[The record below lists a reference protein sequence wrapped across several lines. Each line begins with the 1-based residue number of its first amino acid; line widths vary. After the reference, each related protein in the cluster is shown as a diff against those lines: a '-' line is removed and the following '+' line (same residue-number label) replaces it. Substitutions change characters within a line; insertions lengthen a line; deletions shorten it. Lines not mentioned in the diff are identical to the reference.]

1 MSFMSYQYIDCTKNY
16 FKLYLNNVRQI
27 KINDKHNIVT
37 KVFQTWL
44 DTQKNNFDPLFM
56 GDKLWRKKQENFNK
70 FNKKIQDR
78 VRQALKLWQSTA
90 RSMTLLNTI
99 KD

>member
-1 MSFMSYQYIDCTKNY
+1 MPPRINWNKRKNSLDLVNKLNYFVNRNKLSSYEKFKLNFDQGQFKKKKIMSFMSYQYIDCTKNY

-44 DTQKNNFDPLFM
+44 DT
-56 GDKLWRKKQENFNK
+56 
-70 FNKKIQDR
+70 
-78 VRQALKLWQSTA
+78 
-90 RSMTLLNTI
+90 
-99 KD
+99 